1 MSLPGEAEGLTR
13 DDVLDNIT
21 ITWLTNTALSGARL
35 YWENKARF
43 FSVKGVSVPIA
54 VSVFPDEIDLCP
66 RSWAERAYP
75 KLIHYN
81 KLDKG
86 GHFAAWEQPKLF
98 SEEVRAGFRSL
109 RSRTAS
115 AVQEEIMKLAGK
127 KALITGGNS
136 GIGLATARLF
146 ISEGAEVAITGRDQ
160 KTLDEAVAELG
171 SKAHGY
177 RADVTVAEDRKKL
190 FAGLAKDFGKLDIV
204 FANAGI
210 SGRTPTGTTDEAIF
224 EKVVHTNLNGAFF
237 TVNSAAPLMND
248 NGSIIFNGSV
258 QSYLGQ
264 PGLAAYAA
272 TKGGLVSMARSIAA
286 DLAPRKIRVN
296 VVAPGATKTPIWKR
310 GPRANATAEESAK
323 VSDFFSSTVPLA
335 RWGEPEELAKAVLF
349 LASDDS
355 SYINAV
361 ELMVD
366 GGLTGAP
373 FGAAILRA

>member
-1 MSLPGEAEGLTR
+1 
-13 DDVLDNIT
+13 
-21 ITWLTNTALSGARL
+21 
-35 YWENKARF
+35 
-43 FSVKGVSVPIA
+43 
-54 VSVFPDEIDLCP
+54 
-66 RSWAERAYP
+66 
-75 KLIHYN
+75 
-81 KLDKG
+81 
-86 GHFAAWEQPKLF
+86 
-98 SEEVRAGFRSL
+98 
-109 RSRTAS
+109 
-115 AVQEEIMKLAGK
+115 MKLAGK

-160 KTLDEAVAELG
+160 QTLDEAVAELG

-177 RADVTVAEDRKKL
+177 RADVTVAEDRKRL
-190 FAGLAKDFGKLDIV
+190 FAELVKDIGKLDIV

-210 SGRTPTGTTDEAIF
+210 SGRTPTGTTDEAVF
-224 EKVVHTNLNGAFF
+224 EKIVHTNLNGAFF
-237 TVNSAAPLMND
+237 TVNSAVPLMND

-258 QSYLGQ
+258 HNYLGQ
-264 PGLAAYAA
+264 PGSAAYAA
-272 TKGGLVSMARSIAA
+272 TKGGLASMARSIAA

-310 GPRANATAEESAK
+310 GVRTAEESAK
-323 VSDFFSSTVPLA
+323 VSDLFSSTVPLA
-335 RWGEPEELAKAVLF
+335 RWGEPEDLAKAVVF

-373 FGAAILRA
+373 FGAPILRG

>member
-1 MSLPGEAEGLTR
+1 
-13 DDVLDNIT
+13 
-21 ITWLTNTALSGARL
+21 
-35 YWENKARF
+35 
-43 FSVKGVSVPIA
+43 
-54 VSVFPDEIDLCP
+54 
-66 RSWAERAYP
+66 
-75 KLIHYN
+75 
-81 KLDKG
+81 
-86 GHFAAWEQPKLF
+86 
-98 SEEVRAGFRSL
+98 
-109 RSRTAS
+109 
-115 AVQEEIMKLAGK
+115 MKLAGK

-160 KTLDEAVAELG
+160 QTLDEAVAELG

-190 FAGLAKDFGKLDIV
+190 FAELAKDFGKLDIV

-224 EKVVHTNLNGAFF
+224 ENVVQTNLNGAFF

-258 QSYLGQ
+258 HTYLGQ
-264 PGLAAYAA
+264 PGVAAYAA
-272 TKGGLVSMARSIAA
+272 AKGGLVDGAIHRCRPCTAQDSRE
-286 DLAPRKIRVN
+286 RGG
-296 VVAPGATKTPIWKR
+296 PGATKTPIWKR
-310 GPRANATAEESAK
+310 GARANATPEESAK
-323 VSDFFSSTVPLA
+323 VSEFFSSTVPLA
-335 RWGEPEELAKAVLF
+335 RWSEPEDVAKAVLF
-349 LASDDS
+349 LASESS

-373 FGAAILRA
+373 FGAPVLRG